1 MASFADQQVEKL
13 QTLLSANV
21 GVKSI
26 TVGNTAVSY
35 DDLLKQYDYGLLTT
49 AVSHHARFR
58 GCQVCKGLRLFLDL

>member
-21 GVKSI
+21 GVKTI

-35 DDLLKQYDYGLLTT
+35 GDLLKQYDYWKGRQAREKTLPYLKPPSPSHWLT
-49 AVSHHARFR
+49 SR
-58 GCQVCKGLRLFLDL
+58 

>member
-21 GVKSI
+21 GVKTI

-35 DDLLKQYDYGLLTT
+35 DDLLKQYDYWKGRQ
-49 AVSHHARFR
+49 AREQKKRPRAAQINLGGF
-58 GCQVCKGLRLFLDL
+58 